1 MTPGTLQCD
10 MTAMAELRSICVY
23 CGSNAGNAPEYAEAA
38 ERLGRDMA
46 AAGVRLVYGGGSIGL
61 MGIVARAV
69 MDNGGQATGI
79 IPQFLKDREVM
90 LEEVSELIVTADM
103 HERKRIMFERSD
115 AFVALP
121 GGIGTLEEVIEVMT
135 WAQLEQHA
143 KPILIANING
153 FWDPLVEVFGRMTDD
168 GFLHKAFLGD
178 HIALPVR
185 FCGNGDAIVR
195 TLQAAVADVP
205 RHQLE
210 DECIRSM

>member
-1 MTPGTLQCD
+1 
-10 MTAMAELRSICVY
+10 MAELRSICVY
-23 CGSNAGNAPEYAEAA
+23 CGSNAGKVPEYAEAA

-46 AAGVRLVYGGGSIGL
+46 AAGVRLVYGGGSVGL
-61 MGIVARAV
+61 MGIVARTI
-69 MDNGGQATGI
+69 MENGGHATGI

-90 LEEVSELIVTADM
+90 LKEVSELIVTADM

-153 FWDPLVEVFGRMTDD
+153 FWDPLVGVFQRMTDD
-168 GFLHKAFLGD
+168 GFLHKEFLGN
-178 HIALPVR
+178 HVALPVR
-185 FCGNGDAIVR
+185 FCGSADTIVS
-195 TLQAAVADVP
+195 TLQAAVAELP
-205 RHQLE
+205 RQQLD
-210 DECIRSM
+210 DECIDTM

>member
-1 MTPGTLQCD
+1 
-10 MTAMAELRSICVY
+10 MADLKSICVY
-23 CGSNAGNAPEYAEAA
+23 CGSNDGRLPEYKAAA

-46 AAGVRLVYGGGSIGL
+46 EANIRLVYGGGSVGL
-61 MGIVARAV
+61 MGIMARSVLAHGGAV
-69 MDNGGQATGI
+69 TGI

-90 LEEVSELIVTADM
+90 LKEVSELIVTADM

-135 WAQLEQHA
+135 WAQLDQHE
-143 KPILIANING
+143 KPILMVNING
-153 FWDPLVEVFGRMTDD
+153 FWDPLVDQFKRMTDD
-168 GFLHKAFLGD
+168 GFLHKEFLGD

-185 FCGNGDAIVR
+185 FCGTADSVVP

-205 RHQLE
+205 RETL
-210 DECIRSM
+210 DETPGVRAM